1 MNMKEYFIKIYSYNL
16 WANRKIMA
24 CLERQQVTDEKILS
38 IFGHLVSAQFIWLNR
53 FKDLPKSEYLLWGKF
68 DLPELRAMIEKAS
81 ERWNE
86 FIDNENSF
94 DRILKYQNYVGDY
107 YENAI
112 SDIMIHL
119 VNHGSYHRGQVALLL
134 RQKGFEPVN
143 TDMIT
148 WHRVI
153 SGQLKD

>member
-1 MNMKEYFIKIYSYNL
+1 MDLREYFLKIYRYNL
-16 WANRKIMA
+16 WANLKIMK
-24 CLERQQVTDEKILS
+24 CLEQQEVNDEKVLS

-53 FKDLPKSEYLLWGKF
+53 FRDLPKSPYQLWGKYN
-68 DLPELRAMIEKAS
+68 LEELRFMVEEAARLWTQFIEEES
-81 ERWNE
+81 
-86 FIDNENSF
+86 SY
-94 DRILKYQNYVGDY
+94 DRVMKYNNYVGDY
-107 YENAI
+107 YENRI

-148 WHRVI
+148 WERVI
-153 SGQLKD
+153 SGQLAD